1 MLKKVMILGS
11 VLAVLL
17 SGALMIA
24 AEEGIKTVKA
34 TGVADGKS
42 SQARDEAL
50 NDALRKA
57 VEQGVGT
64 FVTTELTVEQQRLVE
79 DKIYTASSGYI
90 EHYNIDREGPKG
102 NLYQVEITAQVK
114 MGKLSGDLQSIGLLM
129 EKKRYPRTAVLVY
142 SKEIDTTF
150 PAISM
155 EGNNSVE
162 NWVENGLL
170 QEGFLLV
177 DLAQVGYKKE
187 LETSLSAGDPNKA
200 AKIAKNF
207 GAEVLVAGE
216 VRRSYVGDRQVMGRN
231 MRFFTNEVRLKAIET
246 DTTRVLYSG
255 ARTKPASGGE
265 TFALLET
272 ATEELLDEMKTA
284 VLEKWRKDVYQASAY
299 QIDIENISFDNLSK
313 FKEGLKK
320 IRGVRDVQTRNF
332 QSQNALLEVQ
342 YQGTLEDLS
351 DKIRKTIKT
360 PRFEIQGM
368 QANTLEIKCP

>member
-11 VLAVLL
+11 VLAVMLAG
-17 SGALMIA
+17 SFMVS
-24 AEEGIKTVKA
+24 AEEGLKTVKA
-34 TGVADGKS
+34 IGVADGGS
-42 SQARDEAL
+42 AQARDEAL

-64 FVTTELTVEQQRLVE
+64 FVTAELTVEQQKLVE

-114 MGKLSGDLQSIGLLM
+114 LGKLSGDLKSIGLLM

-170 QEGFLLV
+170 QEGFQLV

-265 TFALLET
+265 TFTLLET

-368 QANTLEIKCP
+368 QANTLEIKCQ

>member
-1 MLKKVMILGS
+1 MLKKVMMLAS
-11 VLAVLL
+11 ALAVIL
-17 SGALMIA
+17 SWCLMIA

-34 TGVADGKS
+34 IGVADGKS

-64 FVTTELTVEQQRLVE
+64 FVSTELTVEQQKLVE

-90 EHYNIDREGPKG
+90 ENYNITHEGPKA

-114 MGKLSGDLQSIGLLM
+114 MGKLSDDLKSIGLLM

-150 PAISM
+150 PGVSL

-162 NWVENGLL
+162 NWVENGLMDK
-170 QEGFLLV
+170 GFQLV
-177 DLAQVGYKKE
+177 DLAQVGYKKDM
-187 LETSLSAGDPNKA
+187 ETSLTGGDPNKA
-200 AKIAKNF
+200 VKIAKNF

-216 VRRSYVGDRQVMGRN
+216 VRRSFVGERQVMGRS

-255 ARTKPASGGE
+255 ARTKPASGAESFGS
-265 TFALLET
+265 LEN
-272 ATEELLDEMKTA
+272 ATQELVDEMITA
-284 VLEKWRKDVYQASAY
+284 MLEKWRKDVYQASAY

-313 FKEGLKK
+313 FKEALKK

-332 QSQNALLEVQ
+332 QAQNAQLEVK
-342 YQGTLEDLS
+342 YQGTLEELS
-351 DKIRKTIKT
+351 DKIRKSIKT
-360 PRFEIQGM
+360 PRLEIQGM
-368 QANTLEIKCP
+368 QSNILEIKCQ

>member
-1 MLKKVMILGS
+1 MLKKVMMLAS
-11 VLAVLL
+11 ALAVIL
-17 SGALMIA
+17 SWCLMIA

-34 TGVADGKS
+34 IGVADGKS

-64 FVTTELTVEQQRLVE
+64 FVSTELTVEQQKLVE

-90 EHYNIDREGPKG
+90 ENYNITHEGPKA

-114 MGKLSGDLQSIGLLM
+114 MGKLSDDLKSIGLLM

-150 PAISM
+150 PGVSL

-162 NWVENGLL
+162 NWVENGLMDK
-170 QEGFLLV
+170 GFQLV
-177 DLAQVGYKKE
+177 DLAQVGYKKDM
-187 LETSLSAGDPNKA
+187 ETSLTGGDPNKA

-216 VRRSYVGDRQVMGRN
+216 VRRSFVGERQVMGRS

-255 ARTKPASGGE
+255 ARTKPASGAESFGS
-265 TFALLET
+265 LEN
-272 ATEELLDEMKTA
+272 ATQELVDEMITA
-284 VLEKWRKDVYQASAY
+284 MLEKWRKDVYQASAY

-313 FKEGLKK
+313 FKEALKK

-332 QSQNALLEVQ
+332 QAQNAQLEVK
-342 YQGTLEDLS
+342 YQGTLEELS
-351 DKIRKTIKT
+351 DKIRKSIKT
-360 PRFEIQGM
+360 PRLEIQGM
-368 QANTLEIKCP
+368 QSNILEIKCQ

>member
-1 MLKKVMILGS
+1 MLKKVMVFFG
-11 VLAVLL
+11 VLAVMMPLTLML
-17 SGALMIA
+17 S

-34 TGVADGKS
+34 VGVADGNS
-42 SQARDEAL
+42 AQARDEAL

-64 FVTTELTVEQQRLVE
+64 FVSAELTVEQEQLVE

-90 EHYNIDREGPKG
+90 ENYKIDREGPKG
-102 NLYQVEITAQVK
+102 NQYQVEITAQVK
-114 MGKLSGDLQSIGLLM
+114 LGKLSNDLKSIGVLM

-150 PAISM
+150 PGVSL

-162 NWVENGLL
+162 NWVEKSLL
-170 QEGFLLV
+170 DKDFQLV

-187 LETSLSAGDPNKA
+187 METSLSAGDPNKA

-207 GAEVLVAGE
+207 GAEVLVAGD
-216 VRRSYVGDRQVMGRN
+216 VRRSFVGERQVMGRS

-255 ARTKPASGGE
+255 ARTKPASGAESFGP
-265 TFALLET
+265 LEM
-272 ATEELLDEMKTA
+272 ATQELMKEMSA
-284 VLEKWRKDVYQASAY
+284 AILEKWRKDVYQASAY
-299 QIDIENISFDNLSK
+299 QIDIENISFENLAK

-320 IRGVRDVQTRNF
+320 IRGVRDVQTRHF
-332 QSQNALLEVQ
+332 QAQNALLEVQ
-342 YQGTLEDLS
+342 YQGSLEELS
-351 DKIRKTIKT
+351 DKILKTIKA
-360 PRFEIQGM
+360 PRFAVQGM
-368 QANTLEIKCP
+368 QANTLEIKCQ

>member
-1 MLKKVMILGS
+1 LKKVMILGS
-11 VLAVLL
+11 VLAVMLAG
-17 SGALMIA
+17 SFMVS
-24 AEEGIKTVKA
+24 AEEGLKTVKA
-34 TGVADGKS
+34 IGVADGGS
-42 SQARDEAL
+42 AQARDEAL

-64 FVTTELTVEQQRLVE
+64 FVTAELTVEQQKLVE

-114 MGKLSGDLQSIGLLM
+114 LGKLSGDLKSIGLLM

-170 QEGFLLV
+170 QEGFQLV

-265 TFALLET
+265 TFTLLET

-368 QANTLEIKCP
+368 QANTLEIKCQ

>member
-1 MLKKVMILGS
+1 MFKKVMILGS
-11 VLAVLL
+11 VLAVMLAG
-17 SGALMIA
+17 SFMVS
-24 AEEGIKTVKA
+24 AEEGLKTVKA
-34 TGVADGKS
+34 IGVADGGS
-42 SQARDEAL
+42 AQARDEAL

-64 FVTTELTVEQQRLVE
+64 FVTAELTVEQQKLVE

-114 MGKLSGDLQSIGLLM
+114 LGKLSGDLKSIGLLM

-170 QEGFLLV
+170 QEGFQLV

-265 TFALLET
+265 TFTLLET

-368 QANTLEIKCP
+368 QANTLEIKCQ

>member
-11 VLAVLL
+11 VLAVIL
-17 SGALMIA
+17 SGALMVA

-90 EHYNIDREGPKG
+90 EHYNIDHEGPKG

-162 NWVENGLL
+162 NWVENSLL
-170 QEGFLLV
+170 NKGFQLV

-187 LETSLSAGDPNKA
+187 METSLSSGDPNKA

-216 VRRSYVGDRQVMGRN
+216 VRRSFVGERQVMGRS

-255 ARTKPASGGE
+255 ARIKPASGAE
-265 TFALLET
+265 AFVPLET
-272 ATEELLDEMKTA
+272 ATEELTDEMITA
-284 VLEKWRKDVYQASAY
+284 MLEKWRKDVYQASAY
-299 QIDIENISFDNLSK
+299 QIDIENISFENLSK

-332 QSQNALLEVQ
+332 QAKNALLEVQ
-342 YQGTLEDLS
+342 YQGTLEELS
-351 DKIRKTIKT
+351 EKIRKTIKS
-360 PRFEIQGM
+360 PRLEIQGM
-368 QANTLEIKCP
+368 QANTLEIKCQ